1 MRYLQNFIE
10 KPSLSMK
17 KFWKSMN
24 YEDKDTAINPNIFNS
39 INNILINNIEITKAE
54 KKAIEDEINNKS
66 EKNTDQNNDALN
78 KTNNE
83 TGIETEEENNSDIKD
98 KVRLNQIMS
107 KNDRDK
113 INQIKIDLSNINSN
127 TN

>member
-1 MRYLQNFIE
+1 
-10 KPSLSMK
+10 
-17 KFWKSMN
+17 MN
-24 YEDKDTAINPNIFNS
+24 YEDKDTAINSNIFNS

>member
-1 MRYLQNFIE
+1 
-10 KPSLSMK
+10 
-17 KFWKSMN
+17 MN